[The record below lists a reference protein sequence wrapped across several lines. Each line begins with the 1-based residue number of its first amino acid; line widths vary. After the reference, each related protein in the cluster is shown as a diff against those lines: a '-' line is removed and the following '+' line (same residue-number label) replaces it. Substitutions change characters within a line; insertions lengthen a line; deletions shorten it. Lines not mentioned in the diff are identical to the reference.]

1 MNYINIIT
9 KNYDRIL
16 LGTIMILLVLGV
28 VMLYSASSIRSI
40 VESGGRTD
48 TLYLTAHLKR
58 ILISVI
64 VMFVFMIVDYRK
76 LKPFAIWFLLGS
88 IVLLIATKIVYFA
101 KGMNS
106 ASRWLYLGPFSIQT
120 SDIARLS
127 LIIYLAAYID
137 QKRDQ
142 IKDFYHGFLPPIVI
156 IAVLMGVIVFQPDYS
171 TAAMIGLIGAI
182 MLFTGGAKLSQL
194 LATGT
199 VGIAVGIPILFMEPY
214 RRARIMDWISGN
226 QETATIGYQ
235 THQSLISLS
244 NGGFF
249 GLGLGNSMEKNLFL
263 PEPHTDFIFAII
275 GEELGFIGGI
285 FLLTLFLVIFQRGI
299 KIAKQSTDP
308 FGIMLAIGI
317 SFSFILYAFVN
328 AAVVTNVFPVTGL
341 PMPLISFGGSS
352 MLINLAGIGILLN
365 ISQSKRSVTAKRGW
379 RSILHG

>member
-1 MNYINIIT
+1 MKYINIIT
-9 KNYDRIL
+9 KDYDKVLIGAIAL
-16 LGTIMILLVLGV
+16 LLIIGLT
-28 VMLYSASSIRSI
+28 MLYSASSIRSL
-40 VESGGRTD
+40 VESGGRTG
-48 TLYLTAHLKR
+48 TLYFAAHLKR
-58 ILISVI
+58 ILVSVV
-64 VMFVFMIVDYRK
+64 VMFVLMVVDYRK
-76 LKPFAIWFLLGS
+76 LKPIAFWLVTAS
-88 IVLLIATKIVYFA
+88 IVLLVATKLIYLA

-120 SDIARLS
+120 SDVARLS

-137 QKRDQ
+137 QKRDH
-142 IKDFYHGFLPPIVI
+142 IKDFYHGFLPPIMI
-156 IAVLMGVIVFQPDYS
+156 IAVLMGVIVLQPDFS
-171 TAAMIGLIGAI
+171 TAAMIGLVGAI
-182 MLFTGGAKLSQL
+182 MLFAGGAKLSQL
-194 LATGT
+194 FATAAAGL
-199 VGIAVGIPILFMEPY
+199 VVGIPVLMMEPY
-214 RRARIMDWISGN
+214 RRARVIDWLSGN

-285 FLLTLFLVIFQRGI
+285 FILTLFLLIFQRGI
-299 KIAKQSTDP
+299 RIAKQSTDP

-365 ISQSKRSVTAKRGW
+365 ISQSKRSIAAKRGW
-379 RSILHG
+379 RSMIHG